1 MRHYKMLKKKNI
13 FTSPGSLNHISGCN
27 LCGCCFFAINSSIV
41 LSSSSIELSL
51 SEEELLQASDLCLH
65 KRALVFLGGGS

>member
-1 MRHYKMLKKKNI
+1 MFRFLRNEI
-13 FTSPGSLNHISGCN
+13 ILDITSPGSLNHISGCN

-51 SEEELLQASDLCLH
+51 SDEELLQASDL
-65 KRALVFLGGGS
+65 